1 MKGNQMIL
9 TPNPISSKSFRF
21 KGNTFSAEAS
31 DFGRN
36 FNLGRVYDD
45 ACDEGFSIVSEK
57 TGKIAVFSL
66 YNHEEDSEGD
76 LLMWVFKC
84 VTPGLTHLKAVIF
97 ND

>member
-1 MKGNQMIL
+1 MIL
-9 TPNPISSKSFRF
+9 TPNPISSSRFTF

-36 FNLGRVYDD
+36 FKLDRVYND
-45 ACDEGFSIVSEK
+45 ACDEGFSIVSTK
-57 TGKIAVFSL
+57 TGKVAVFAL
-66 YNHEEDSEGD
+66 YNHEEDGEGD
-76 LLMWVFKC
+76 LVSWIFRC

>member
-1 MKGNQMIL
+1 MLL
-9 TPNPISSKSFRF
+9 TPSQLSSSRFTF

-36 FNLGRVYDD
+36 FDLGRVYDD

-57 TGKIAVFSL
+57 TGKVAVFAL
-66 YNHEEDSEGD
+66 YNHEEDGEGD
-76 LLMWVFKC
+76 LVSWIFHC